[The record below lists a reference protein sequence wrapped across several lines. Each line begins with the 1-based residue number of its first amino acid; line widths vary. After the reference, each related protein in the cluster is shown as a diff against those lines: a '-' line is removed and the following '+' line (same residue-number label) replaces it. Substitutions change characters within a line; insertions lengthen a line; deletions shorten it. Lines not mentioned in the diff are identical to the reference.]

1 MNVLNFIYDNWD
13 IIAVI
18 VIIVIGVVI
27 RLRSLW
33 KGDVVEWLVAICAD
47 AETLYGD
54 GTGYLKLRYVYNAF
68 LATFPVLS
76 KYISFETFSKWVDIA
91 LDKLKA
97 KLSANEKLNSVV
109 KPVLGGIKNVE
120 Q

>member
-1 MNVLNFIYDNWD
+1 MNVLNFFVDNWD

-18 VIIVIGVVI
+18 VILVTGVTL
-27 RLRSLW
+27 RLKSLW
-33 KGDVVEWLVAICAD
+33 KGSVVEWLVAICAD

-68 LATFPVLS
+68 LATFPVIS
-76 KYISFETFSKWVDIA
+76 KYISFDTFSQWVDVA
-91 LDKLKA
+91 LEKLKA
-97 KLSANEKLNSVV
+97 KLSANEKLNAIVN
-109 KPVLGGIKNVE
+109 PITGGNK

>member
-1 MNVLNFIYDNWD
+1 MNVLNFITENWD
-13 IIAVI
+13 IIAV
-18 VIIVIGVVI
+18 VLVLVTGVLL
-27 RLRSLW
+27 RLRALW

-76 KYISFETFSKWVDIA
+76 KYISFDTFSQWVDIA

-97 KLSANEKLNSVV
+97 KLSANEKLNNVV
-109 KPVLGGIKNVE
+109 KPVLGGIKNE